1 MSTTAAGG
9 VRKGFTLIELLVVI
23 AIIALL
29 ISLLLPALG
38 SARDAARKLLCST
51 NMRGMAQGAVMY
63 AGDYK
68 DAIVG
73 SPTSS
78 GLALFPTAQIPQA
91 YRPRQTQAGGFNGV
105 AVQTWDFMG
114 PLAKLLG
121 FKGPDDE
128 TGDVSEAARIRRL
141 EWIRNELPGFQC
153 PSNQVASLAWS
164 GGPAVPIGK
173 VIPFHMTT
181 QFTSTRD
188 GQPFGTGSFAT
199 TQNRGEYR
207 PKLDRI
213 GAPAKKA
220 LFFEGAR
227 FHRSDVPDNYP
238 NADFNLLATQ
248 GGMFQG
254 TGPWYNQSR
263 ELDRSTAQGE
273 SRRAAYLS
281 GQVPDMRKW
290 AFRHGGKG
298 EGPVLGN
305 LAFADGHV
313 ETRTDGDATDPDL
326 WFPTGTKLLDPGAY
340 WNYTK
345 QTWPTKTNGNYVVP

>member
-38 SARDAARKLLCST
+38 SARDAARRLLCST
-51 NMRGMAQGAVMY
+51 NIRGLSQGAVMY
-63 AGDYK
+63 ASDYK

-73 SPTSS
+73 GPTTS
-78 GLALFPTAQIPQA
+78 GFALFASNQLPAQW
-91 YRPRQTQAGGFNGV
+91 RPRQPQAGGFNGV

-128 TGDVSEAARIRRL
+128 TGDTSEQARVRRF
-141 EWIRNELPGFQC
+141 EWLRNELPGFQC
-153 PSNQVASLAWS
+153 PSNQVAAVAWS
-164 GGPAVPIGK
+164 GGPAVPIGR
-173 VIPFHMTT
+173 VVPFNMST
-181 QFTSTRD
+181 QFTSTTD
-188 GQPFGTGSFAT
+188 GAPLGTDPRPT
-199 TQNRGEYR
+199 TQDRGQFI

-213 GAPAKKA
+213 GAPSKRA

-227 FHRSDVPDNYP
+227 FQNAADPVNKP
-238 NADFNLLATQ
+238 NVDFVLTAQ
-248 GGMFQG
+248 YGGAFQG
-254 TGPWYNQSR
+254 TGPWFYQSR

-273 SRRAAYLS
+273 SRRAAYLA

-313 ETRTDGDATDPDL
+313 ETRNDGDATDPDL
-326 WFPTGTKLLDPGAY
+326 WFPTGTKLKAADQF

-345 QTWPTKTNGNYVVP
+345 QTWPKKTDGTYVVP

>member
-38 SARDAARKLLCST
+38 SARDAARRLLCST

-63 AGDYK
+63 ASDYK

-91 YRPRQTQAGGFNGV
+91 YRSRQTQAGGFNGV
-105 AVQTWDFMG
+105 AVQSWDFMG

-128 TGDVSEAARIRRL
+128 TGDRTEAARIRRF
-141 EWIRNELPGFQC
+141 EWLRNELPGFQC
-153 PSNQVASLAWS
+153 PSNQVAAVAWS

-173 VIPFHMTT
+173 VIPFCMST
-181 QFTSTRD
+181 QITSTRD
-188 GQPFGTGSFAT
+188 GAPFGTDSRAN

-213 GAPAKKA
+213 GAPAKKV

-227 FHRSDVPDNYP
+227 FQNASDPVNKP
-238 NADFNLLATQ
+238 NVDFVLTAQ
-248 GGMFQG
+248 YGGAFQG
-254 TGPWYNQSR
+254 TGPWFIQSR

-273 SRRAAYLS
+273 SNRAAYLA
-281 GQVPDMRKW
+281 GTTPDMRKW

-313 ETRTDGDATDPDL
+313 ETRNDGDATDPDL
-326 WFPTGTKLLDPGAY
+326 WFPSGTKLIDTGSY

-345 QTWPTKTNGNYVVP
+345 QTWPKKTDGTYVVP